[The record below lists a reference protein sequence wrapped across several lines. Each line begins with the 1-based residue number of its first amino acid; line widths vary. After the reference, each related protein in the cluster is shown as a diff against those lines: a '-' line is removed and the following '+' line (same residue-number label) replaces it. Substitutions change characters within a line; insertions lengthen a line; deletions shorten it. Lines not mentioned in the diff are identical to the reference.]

1 MELGKLGVWCSTD
14 ALTPEQLKELAQ
26 STERLGYAALW
37 YVEAFGY
44 ESFSLGSFL
53 LNQTETLNIASGIA
67 NIYGRDATAAKQ
79 GQHSLA
85 KFSGGRFLLGLG
97 VSHTPLVED
106 ARGHQY
112 AKPLPT
118 MRAYL
123 DGMEKAA
130 AIAPPLEEPPPTV
143 LAALGPKMTE
153 LAAARTAGALAYNVT
168 PEHTVR
174 AREIL
179 GPDKW
184 LCVEQKVLL
193 VSDPG
198 KAREVARQ
206 VMAYYT
212 PLPNYRDNWQRL
224 GFSETDLADGGSDR
238 FLDAMVAWGD
248 ELVIQRRI
256 QEHFDAGASHVCIQ
270 ALNPDGQPMPD
281 LDALAALAP

>member
-1 MELGKLGVWCSTD
+1 MELGKLGVWCFTD
-14 ALTPEQLKELAQ
+14 SLAPEQLKELAQ
-26 STERLGYAALW
+26 STERLGYGALW
-37 YVEAFGY
+37 YVEAIGY

-53 LNQTETLNIASGIA
+53 LNQTETLNVASGIT

-97 VSHTPLVED
+97 VSHIPLVED
-106 ARGHQY
+106 ARGHHY
-112 AKPLPT
+112 DKPLPK

-123 DGMEKAA
+123 DAMENAA
-130 AIAPPLEEPPPTV
+130 AIAPPLEDPAPTV

-153 LAAARTAGALAYNVT
+153 LAGVRTAGALSYNVT
-168 PEHTVR
+168 PEHTAG
-174 AREIL
+174 AREVL

-193 VSDPG
+193 VSDPT

-206 VMAYYT
+206 TMAFYM
-212 PLPNYRDNWQRL
+212 PLPNYRNNWHRL
-224 GFSETDLADGGSDR
+224 GFSEEDLADGGSDR

-248 ELVIQRRI
+248 DTAIRQRI
-256 QEHFDAGASHVCIQ
+256 QEHLDAGASHVCIQ
-270 ALNPDGQPMPD
+270 PLDPEGQAMPD
-281 LDALAALAP
+281 LNALATLAQ

>member
-1 MELGKLGVWCSTD
+1 MGKLGVWCFTD
-14 ALTPEQLKELAQ
+14 PLTPDQLKELAQ
-26 STERLGYAALW
+26 TTERLGYGALW
-37 YVEAFGY
+37 YVEAIGY
-44 ESFSLGSFL
+44 ESFSLGSYP
-53 LNQTETLNIASGIA
+53 LNQTEKLNVASGIT

-106 ARGHQY
+106 ARGHISG
-112 AKPLPT
+112 KPLPT

-123 DGMEKAA
+123 DAMEKAT

-153 LAAARTAGALAYNVT
+153 LAGARTAGALSYNVT
-168 PEHTVR
+168 PEHTAG
-174 AREIL
+174 ARKVL
-179 GPDKW
+179 GSDKW

-193 VSDPG
+193 VSDPA

-206 VMAYYT
+206 TMDFYM
-212 PLPNYRDNWQRL
+212 PLPNYRNNWHRL
-224 GFSETDLADGGSDR
+224 GFSEADLSDGGSDR

-248 ELVIQRRI
+248 ETAIQRRI
-256 QEHFDAGASHVCIQ
+256 QDHIDAGASHVCIQ
-270 ALNPDGQPMPD
+270 PIHPEGQPLPD
-281 LDALAALAP
+281 LNALAVLAP